1 MNFIA
6 APDDFAAA
14 SDAFSAD
21 ASPTSPDTEDTLP
34 CWDMSMIYP
43 GLDSPGFAA
52 GFQNAVRGISEL
64 ETFFDERGIAGDA
77 STDVT
82 DATGA
87 QSAATARCDDATIE
101 TFEAVTTRYNALLDE
116 VRTLRA
122 YISAFVSTD
131 SRDEEAQA
139 RMSEL
144 RREFV
149 PLSLLGTRFTAW
161 IGTLDIETL
170 IERSALAQEHTYLL
184 RKTRARARHLMPPG
198 EESLAAELRL
208 GAGAAWSKL
217 HSDMT
222 SQLLVPFNVHDPT
235 SNGATPNPKTPNP
248 EPETLPMSVIR
259 ALATD
264 PDREVRRRAYEAEL
278 SAWEKVEVPLAA
290 AMNSLKHETNTLAAR
305 RGWDSALDIAV
316 FENNIDRETLDAMMG
331 AARDSFPDFRRYL
344 RLKAR
349 VVSNG
354 QADQLPW
361 HDLFAPLGQ
370 SRRVWG
376 WSEAEDFVAEQF
388 KGYSS
393 KMGDFARRTY
403 REGWID
409 AGPRPGKGDGAFC
422 MGLRRDESRILHN
435 YKPAFSGV
443 STLAHELGHAYHN
456 LCLAERSALQ
466 SQTPMT
472 LAETASIFCETIIR
486 QAALQAGERD
496 EQIAIL
502 EASLQ
507 GACQVVVDI
516 TSRFLFES
524 RVLEKRRER
533 ELSPAEMCE
542 MMLQAQRETYGNGL
556 DPDALHPYMWA
567 VKGHYYGSTFY
578 NFPYMFGL
586 LFGLGLYAQYEKQPD
601 GFHARYDALLSS
613 TGMADAA
620 TLARDFGIDLH
631 DGAFWNASFDLIRQD
646 ITRLEQL
653 LSVRD

>member
-1 MNFIA
+1 MDFIA
-6 APDDFAAA
+6 SVEPLAVASPCAESSGTTFFAAA
-14 SDAFSAD
+14 AP
-21 ASPTSPDTEDTLP
+21 ASLDTEATLP
-34 CWDMSMIYP
+34 RWNMSVIYP
-43 GLDSPGFAA
+43 GLDSPEFAD

-64 ETFFDERGIAGDA
+64 EAFFDQRGIAGDA
-77 STDVT
+77 PT
-82 DATGA
+82 DATD
-87 QSAATARCDDATIE
+87 ATNVAVAGCDDATVE
-101 TFEAVTTRYNALLDE
+101 TFEAATARYNALLEE

-122 YISAFVSTD
+122 YISAFVTTD
-131 SRDEEAQA
+131 SRDAVAQA

-149 PLSLLGTRFTAW
+149 TLSLLGTRFTAW
-161 IGTLDIETL
+161 VGTLDIEAL
-170 IERSALAQEHTYLL
+170 IARSNLAREHSYLL
-184 RKTRARARHLMPPG
+184 QKTAIRAQHLMPPG
-198 EESLAAELRL
+198 EEALAAELRL

-222 SQLLVPFNVHDPT
+222 SQLSVPFRKDESGTMKDEV
-235 SNGATPNPKTPNP
+235 
-248 EPETLPMSVIR
+248 LPMSVIR

-290 AMNSLKHETNTLAAR
+290 AMNSLKHETNTLATR

-331 AARDSFPDFRRYL
+331 AARDAFPDFRRYL
-344 RLKAR
+344 RMKAR

-370 SRRVWG
+370 SRRVWS
-376 WSEAEDFVAEQF
+376 WREAELFVAKQF
-388 KGYSS
+388 GGYSHT
-393 KMGDFARRTY
+393 MRGFAERTY

-542 MMLQAQRETYGNGL
+542 MMLQAQRETYGDGL
-556 DPDALHPYMWA
+556 DPNALHPYMWA

-586 LFGLGLYAQYEKQPD
+586 LFGLGLYAQYAKQRQ

-620 TLARDFGIDLH
+620 TLARDFGIDLR

-646 ITRLEQL
+646 IARLETL